1 MTQPAM
7 DDVSTATTATTAA
20 AIPSTSPELLLSPLH
35 DAHVGAGAK
44 FSEFAGWKMPL
55 EFSGVVSEHLAVRS
69 SVGIFDVSHLGT
81 TLVRGEGAVADLNR
95 ILTNDLDRIGPGQ
108 AQYSLVCD
116 DEGRV
121 IDDLIVYVFGADDA
135 LLIPNAGNAG
145 VVNDLVRSRVGPA
158 VQVIDSQRETA
169 IIAVQGPAAAE
180 LMRAVG
186 LPVVMAYLGVL
197 RDTFEGVEVVVC
209 RTGYTGEKGYE
220 LLLPAEVAVRLWDR
234 LLTAGASL
242 GVRPCGLGARDT
254 LRTEMGYP
262 LHGQDLGGEIGPV
275 EAGLSWAVGWEKPE
289 FSGREALV
297 AGRDGS
303 LRPRVRALVL
313 LDRGVPRAG
322 ASVHLRPDGPQ
333 VGHLTSGT
341 FSPVLKVGIGMALL
355 APEIGPGDEVV
366 ISQRGRWLT
375 ARVTPTPLVES
386 SPRD

>member
-1 MTQPAM
+1 
-7 DDVSTATTATTAA
+7 
-20 AIPSTSPELLLSPLH
+20 
-35 DAHVGAGAK
+35 
-44 FSEFAGWKMPL
+44 
-55 EFSGVVSEHLAVRS
+55 
-69 SVGIFDVSHLGT
+69 
-81 TLVRGEGAVADLNR
+81 
-95 ILTNDLDRIGPGQ
+95 
-108 AQYSLVCD
+108 VCD

-180 LMRAVG
+180 LLRAVG

-197 RDTFEGVEVVVC
+197 RDTFEGVEGCLPNRVPA
-209 RTGYTGEKGYE
+209 KGYE
-220 LLLPAEVAVRLWDR
+220 VLLPADVAVRLWDR
-234 LLTAGASL
+234 LLTAGTSL
-242 GVRPCGLGARDT
+242 GVRPCGLGART
-254 LRTEMGYP
+254 PCAKWAIRCMARILAA
-262 LHGQDLGGEIGPV
+262 IGPV

-289 FSGREALV
+289 FSGRGALI